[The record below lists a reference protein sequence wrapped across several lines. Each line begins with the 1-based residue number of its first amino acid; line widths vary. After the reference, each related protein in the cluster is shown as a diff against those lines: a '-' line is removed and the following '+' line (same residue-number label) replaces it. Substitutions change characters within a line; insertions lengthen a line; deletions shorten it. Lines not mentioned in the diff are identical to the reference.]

1 MTPIQKHKRLNFKQN
16 CMDKRSVILR
26 AAVMINCP
34 QASPQKIRG
43 RIRPRFYG
51 PIPTRVTSA
60 KFPNP
65 NKMPEISLPGH
76 YRNIF
81 LALNL
86 VKFKRGGIWVCKL

>member
-1 MTPIQKHKRLNFKQN
+1 
-16 CMDKRSVILR
+16 MDKRSVILR

-51 PIPTRVTSA
+51 PISTRVTSA

-65 NKMPEISLPGH
+65 NKMPEI
-76 YRNIF
+76 R
-81 LALNL
+81 LNL